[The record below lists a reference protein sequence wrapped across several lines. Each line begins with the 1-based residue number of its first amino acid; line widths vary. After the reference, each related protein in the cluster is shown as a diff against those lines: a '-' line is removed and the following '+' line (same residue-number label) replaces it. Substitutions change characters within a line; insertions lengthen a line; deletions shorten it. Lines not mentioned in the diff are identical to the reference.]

1 LEDVYCLPYVC
12 ETNSKTMTNES
23 KEMKLLTKREAAAI
37 LRVSV
42 RTLEKYIKAG
52 DIKPIRIGSTV
63 RFPADI
69 LTAIQQTA
77 A

>member
-1 LEDVYCLPYVC
+1 MKIEN
-12 ETNSKTMTNES
+12 ET

-42 RTLEKYIKAG
+42 RTLENYIKAG
-52 DIKPIRIGSTV
+52 VIKPIRIGPTV

-69 LTAIQQTA
+69 LSTVQDTA

>member
-1 LEDVYCLPYVC
+1 
-12 ETNSKTMTNES
+12 MTNEIET
-23 KEMKLLTKREAAAI
+23 KEMKLLTKKEAAAI

-42 RTLEKYIKAG
+42 RTLDNYIKAG
-52 DIKPIRIGSTV
+52 VIKPIRIGNTV

-69 LTAIQQTA
+69 LSAVQCTA

>member
-1 LEDVYCLPYVC
+1 
-12 ETNSKTMTNES
+12 MTNES

>member
-1 LEDVYCLPYVC
+1 MKIEN
-12 ETNSKTMTNES
+12 ET

-42 RTLEKYIKAG
+42 RTLENYIKAG
-52 DIKPIRIGSTV
+52 VIKPIRIGSTV

>member
-1 LEDVYCLPYVC
+1 MR
-12 ETNSKTMTNES
+12 KTMKIENET

-42 RTLEKYIKAG
+42 RTLENYIKAG
-52 DIKPIRIGSTV
+52 VIKPIRIGSTV

>member
-1 LEDVYCLPYVC
+1 MR
-12 ETNSKTMTNES
+12 KTMKIENET

-42 RTLEKYIKAG
+42 RTLENYIKAG
-52 DIKPIRIGSTV
+52 VIKPIRIGSTV

-69 LTAIQQTA
+69 LSTVQNTA

>member
-1 LEDVYCLPYVC
+1 MKIEN
-12 ETNSKTMTNES
+12 ET

-69 LTAIQQTA
+69 LSTVQNTA